1 MRLRPEQTGQHLQQT
16 LLPVYLIAGDEPL
29 LVQETADAIRSAAR
43 TQGFAE
49 RELFHA
55 DDKNFEWQQ
64 LLNEAS
70 HLSLFAQKKILEL
83 RIPNG
88 KIGADG
94 SKALQEYCAHPSDD
108 NLLLI
113 LSAKMDS
120 ATLKNKW
127 AKTIDATG
135 AIVQVWPVTVQQM
148 PRWIE
153 QRLKQAGIRANAAA
167 REILTQRVEGNL
179 LAAVQEIEK
188 LKLLVTGDVVDATTM
203 STVVA
208 DSARYNV
215 FTLVDII
222 LEGDAAAACRQLR
235 GLREEGTDAT
245 AILWAITRELRTLN
259 KASDAANGGER
270 LEWALKKMGVWEKRQ
285 PLVRGAL
292 RRLTSTQLTRML
304 RQAAGIDRAIKGM
317 RSASPW
323 DELCT
328 LVLGMCGVNTLNLR
342 SLGLALRE

>member
-1 MRLRPEQTGQHLQQT
+1 MRLHPEQTGQHLQQT
-16 LLPVYLIAGDEPL
+16 LLPVYLITGDEPL
-29 LVQETADAIRSAAR
+29 LVQEVADAIRGAAR
-43 TQGFAE
+43 AQGFAE

-55 DDKNFEWQQ
+55 DDRNFEWHQ

-94 SKALQEYCAHPSDD
+94 SKALQAYCAQPSDD

-113 LSAKMDS
+113 LSTKMDN
-120 ATLKNKW
+120 ATLKSKW
-127 AKTIDATG
+127 AKTLDASG
-135 AIVQVWPVTVQQM
+135 AIVQVWPVTAQQM

-167 REILTQRVEGNL
+167 REILTHRVEGNL

-188 LKLLVTGDVVDATTM
+188 LKVLVTGDVVDATIM

-215 FTLVDII
+215 FTLVDTM

-245 AILWAITRELRTLN
+245 AILWAVTRELRTLN
-259 KASDAANGGER
+259 KAHDAVSEGER
-270 LEWALKKMGVWEKRQ
+270 SVWALKKMGIWEKRQ

-292 RRLTSTQLTRML
+292 RRLTPPQLTRML

-328 LVLGMCGVNTLNLR
+328 LVLSVCGVNTLNLR

>member
-1 MRLRPEQTGQHLQQT
+1 MRLHPEQTGQHLQQT

-43 TQGFAE
+43 ARGFAD
-49 RELFHA
+49 RELFHV
-55 DDKNFEWQQ
+55 DDKSFAWHQ

-83 RIPNG
+83 RLPSG

-94 SKALQEYCAHPSDD
+94 SLALQEYCAHPSDD

-113 LSAKMDS
+113 ISTKMDS
-120 ATLKNKW
+120 ATLKSKW
-127 AKTIDATG
+127 AKTLDASG
-135 AIVQVWPVTVQQM
+135 AIVQVWPVTAQQM

-167 REILTQRVEGNL
+167 REILTHRVEGNL

-215 FTLVDII
+215 FALVDTM

-259 KASDAANGGER
+259 KACDAASGGER
-270 LEWALKKMGVWEKRQ
+270 SDWALKKMGIWEKRQ

-328 LVLGMCGVNTLNLR
+328 LVLSVCGVNTLNLR
-342 SLGLALRE
+342 SLGLTLRE